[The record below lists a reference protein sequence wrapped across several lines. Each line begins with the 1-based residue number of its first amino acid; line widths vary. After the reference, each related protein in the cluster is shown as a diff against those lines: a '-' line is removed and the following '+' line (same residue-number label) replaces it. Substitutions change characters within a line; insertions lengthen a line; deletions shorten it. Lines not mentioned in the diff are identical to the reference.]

1 MVIAITFAIF
11 IIAIILFNYIFIT
24 EVIDHISNMELDL
37 NNSKLLLEIED
48 YKNKIEELEK
58 LNYELNEEFNKL
70 SIDYLKLIKN
80 SDEKLNIN

>member
-1 MVIAITFAIF
+1 MIIAIIFAIF

-24 EVIDHISNMELDL
+24 RVIDNISNMELDL

-58 LNYELNEEFNKL
+58 LNYELNEEFNEL

>member
-1 MVIAITFAIF
+1 MIIAIIFAIF

-37 NNSKLLLEIED
+37 NNSKLLLEIKD
-48 YKNKIEELEK
+48 CKNKIEELEK
-58 LNYELNEEFNKL
+58 LNYELNEEFNEL
-70 SIDYLKLIKN
+70 STDYLKLIKN

>member
-1 MVIAITFAIF
+1 MIIAIIFAIF
-11 IIAIILFNYIFIT
+11 IIAIILFNYIT

-58 LNYELNEEFNKL
+58 LNYELNEEFNEL

>member
-58 LNYELNEEFNKL
+58 E
-70 SIDYLKLIKN
+70 IKG
-80 SDEKLNIN
+80 

>member
-58 LNYELNEEFNKL
+58 LNYELIEEFNEL
-70 SIDYLKLIKN
+70 SIDYLKLIKIQMKN
-80 SDEKLNIN
+80 

>member
-58 LNYELNEEFNKL
+58 LNYELNEEFNEL

>member
-58 LNYELNEEFNKL
+58 LNYELNEEFNEL
-70 SIDYLKLIKN
+70 STDYLKLIEIQMKN
-80 SDEKLNIN
+80 

>member
-1 MVIAITFAIF
+1 MIIAIIFAIF

-58 LNYELNEEFNKL
+58 LNYELNEEFNEL